1 MLLGLFGS
9 GSACKEWF
17 ISLDSSW
24 DGQAVSC
31 LLVRNASKL
40 AHLLLPSLL
49 VVSVKVREITLS
61 WTLLQKMVG
70 SGVWSESGEYMYV
83 QKLLGS
89 TLWFI
94 KLVNF
99 VALLWLSQFY
109 RWGNWDSDMP
119 SRLSWTWRTLTYQLP
134 SWWANMYKEKQVMYS
149 VSFKSLQQPFEAVVL
164 ILVCILES

>member
-24 DGQAVSC
+24 DGQALSC
-31 LLVRNASKL
+31 FLVRNASKR

-61 WTLLQKMVG
+61 WTLLQKIVG
-70 SGVWSESGEYMYV
+70 SGVWSENGEYMYV

-94 KLVNF
+94 KHVSF

-109 RWGNWDSDMP
+109 RWGNWDSDIP
-119 SRLSWTWRTLTYQLP
+119 LGCLGPGVLSLTSSLLGEP
-134 SWWANMYKEKQVMYS
+134 TCTR
-149 VSFKSLQQPFEAVVL
+149 KSKL
-164 ILVCILES
+164 CILWVLNPYNNPLRQWLSYLFAY